1 MPTIRVPSGVLIA
14 GILFWTA
21 AAAWGAASV
30 SHLTVSTDDERL
42 LLHLGLEGAFP
53 PRVKER
59 VLEGKPVSIV
69 FTIRLN
75 RVRDL
80 WLDER
85 IADRVVEH
93 ILRFDRVKNEFTVRR
108 SWRGFEAE
116 TTPSFEE
123 ARQWMSWIEGYP
135 LAGLDRLTRGSSYAL
150 LAQAGIVR
158 RGLPWGLHHVLFFLS
173 FWEEETDWYVL
184 HFRY

>member
-1 MPTIRVPSGVLIA
+1 MIRVRPRFGVLMV
-14 GILFWTA
+14 GMLLWA
-21 AAAWGAASV
+21 ATPAYPAAQI
-30 SHLTVSTDDERL
+30 SHLTVSTDPERL
-42 LLHLGLEGAFP
+42 LLNLTLEEAFP
-53 PRVKER
+53 PKVKER

-69 FTIRLN
+69 FSVRLN

-85 IADRVVEH
+85 IADVVLEH
-93 ILRFDRVKNEFTVRR
+93 VLRYDRVKNEYTVRR

-123 ARQWMSWIEGYP
+123 AQQWMGAIEGFP
-135 LAGLDRLTRGSSYAL
+135 LAALDRLARGSSYAL
-150 LAQAGIVR
+150 LAKAGIVR
-158 RGLPWGLHHVLFFLS
+158 RGLPLGLHHVLFFLS

-184 HFRY
+184 HFPY

>member
-1 MPTIRVPSGVLIA
+1 MSRVRPLGGVLIA
-14 GILFWTA
+14 ALLFGTVTA
-21 AAAWGAASV
+21 AHGAASV
-30 SHLTVSTDDERL
+30 SHLTVSADEERL

-53 PRVKER
+53 DRLKKR

-69 FTIRLN
+69 FTVRLN

-85 IADRVVEH
+85 VADRVIEH
-93 ILRFDRVKNEFTVRR
+93 ILRFDRLKNEFTVRR
-108 SWRGFEAE
+108 SWKGFEAE

-123 ARQWMSWIEGYP
+123 AQQWMSWIEGYP
-135 LAGLDRLTRGSSYAL
+135 IAALDRLARGSSYAL

-158 RGLPWGLHHVLFFLS
+158 RSLPFGLHHVLFFLS